1 MIHQEGNINY
11 MKKMKKTDVIVGIVI
26 CYVIFAIG
34 YTIITGVGTFV
45 ADLID
50 GPTHYY
56 LLYSWKNTEVAKKFQ
71 KKYVPEI
78 EEYLQTSDLPDITVN
93 VDRCSYTEYSKI
105 VYVPEYELYIT
116 YSSHTV
122 DDYYDSAINSKRGAK
137 ELLNMML
144 EVHEK
149 KNEYYENHS
158 KIYWF
163 GEPFQSDGRRVLL
176 QDDDFAMEL
185 SGNKH
190 KYMIENETDV
200 DRLTIDDKVVYER
213 NKPESSYYNYT
224 PSKPKNNY
232 YPSIEL
238 PGSSNTYNDGYNSA
252 VDDGDYDHDRYRN
265 DPSYRQGVDD
275 GFDEV
280 DEDY

>member
-1 MIHQEGNINY
+1 MNY
-11 MKKMKKTDVIVGIVI
+11 MKKMKKADVIVAIVI
-26 CYVIFAIG
+26 CYVIFAFV

-56 LLYSWKNTEVAKKFQ
+56 LLYSWKNTEVAKKFE

-78 EEYLQTSDLPDITVN
+78 EEYIQTSDLPDITVT
-93 VDRCSYTEYSKI
+93 VDRCSYTEYSKTF
-105 VYVPEYELYIT
+105 YVPEYELYVT
-116 YSSHTV
+116 YSSQAI
-122 DDYYDSAINSKRGAK
+122 DDYYDSAIKSKRGAK

-149 KNEYYENHS
+149 KNEYYENRS

-163 GEPFQSDGRRVLL
+163 GEPFQSDGRIVSL
-176 QDDDFAMEL
+176 QDYDYVLEL
-185 SGNKH
+185 SGKKH
-190 KYMIENETDV
+190 KYMIENEIDV

-213 NKPESSYYNYT
+213 NNPESSYYNYT
-224 PSKPKNNY
+224 PSEPKNY

>member
-1 MIHQEGNINY
+1 MIY
-11 MKKMKKTDVIVGIVI
+11 MKKMKKADVIVAII
-26 CYVIFAIG
+26 IFYVIVAVG

-56 LLYSWKNTEVAKKFQ
+56 LLDSWKNTEVAKKFQ

-78 EEYLQTSDLPDITVN
+78 EEYIQTSDLPDVTVN
-93 VDRCSYTEYSKI
+93 VDRCSYTEYSKSF
-105 VYVPEYELYIT
+105 YVPEYELYVT
-116 YSSHTV
+116 YSSQV
-122 DDYYDSAINSKRGAK
+122 IDDYYDSAIKSKRGAK

-149 KNEYYENHS
+149 KNEYYENRS

-163 GEPFQSDGRRVLL
+163 GEPFQSDGRIVSL
-176 QDDDFAMEL
+176 QDYDYVLEL
-185 SGNKH
+185 SGKKH
-190 KYMIENETDV
+190 KYMIENEIDV

-213 NKPESSYYNYT
+213 NNPESSYYNYT
-224 PSKPKNNY
+224 PSEPKNY
-232 YPSIEL
+232 YSSIEL

>member
-1 MIHQEGNINY
+1 
-11 MKKMKKTDVIVGIVI
+11 MKKMKKADVIVAIVI
-26 CYVIFAIG
+26 CYVIFAFL
-34 YTIITGVGTFV
+34 YTIITGIGTFV

-78 EEYLQTSDLPDITVN
+78 EEYIQTSDLPDITVT
-93 VDRCSYTEYSKI
+93 VDRCSYTEYSKSF
-105 VYVPEYELYIT
+105 YVPEYELYVT
-116 YSSHTV
+116 YSSQV
-122 DDYYDSAINSKRGAK
+122 IDDYYDSAIKSKRGAK

-149 KNEYYENHS
+149 KNEYYENRS

-163 GEPFQSDGRRVLL
+163 GEPFQSDGRIVSL
-176 QDDDFAMEL
+176 QDYDYVLEL
-185 SGNKH
+185 SGKKH
-190 KYMIENETDV
+190 KYMIENEIDV

-213 NKPESSYYNYT
+213 NNPESSYYNYT
-224 PSKPKNNY
+224 PSEPKNY
-232 YPSIEL
+232 YSSIEL

>member
-1 MIHQEGNINY
+1 MNY
-11 MKKMKKTDVIVGIVI
+11 MKKMKKADVIVAII
-26 CYVIFAIG
+26 IFYVIVAVG

-56 LLYSWKNTEVAKKFQ
+56 LLYSWKNTEVSKKFE

-78 EEYLQTSDLPDITVN
+78 EEYIQTSDLSDVTVN
-93 VDRCSYTEYSKI
+93 VDRCSYTEYSKTF
-105 VYVPEYELYIT
+105 YVPEYELYVT
-116 YSSHTV
+116 YSSQV
-122 DDYYDSAINSKRGAK
+122 IDDYYDSAIKSKRGAK

-149 KNEYYENHS
+149 KNEYYENRS

-163 GEPFQSDGRRVLL
+163 GEPFQSDGRIVSL
-176 QDDDFAMEL
+176 QDYDYVLEL
-185 SGNKH
+185 SGKKH
-190 KYMIENETDV
+190 KYMIENEIDV

-213 NKPESSYYNYT
+213 NNPESSYYNYT
-224 PSKPKNNY
+224 PSEPKNY
-232 YPSIEL
+232 YSSIEL

-252 VDDGDYDHDRYRN
+252 IDDGDYDHDRYRN

>member
-1 MIHQEGNINY
+1 
-11 MKKMKKTDVIVGIVI
+11 MKKIKKADVIVAIVI
-26 CYVIFAIG
+26 CYVIFAFL

-50 GPTHYY
+50 GPTHYH
-56 LLYSWKNTEVAKKFQ
+56 LLYAWKNTEVAKKFE

-78 EEYLQTSDLPDITVN
+78 EEYIQTSDLPDITVT
-93 VDRCSYTEYSKI
+93 VDRCSYTEYSKTFH
-105 VYVPEYELYIT
+105 VPEYELYIT
-116 YSSHTV
+116 YSSQV
-122 DDYYDSAINSKRGAK
+122 IDDYYDSAIKSKRGAK

-149 KNEYYENHS
+149 KNEYYENRS

-163 GEPFQSDGRRVLL
+163 GEPLQSDGRRVSL
-176 QDDDFAMEL
+176 QDYDYVLEL
-185 SGNKH
+185 SGKKH
-190 KYMIENETDV
+190 KYMIENEIDV

-213 NKPESSYYNYT
+213 NNPESSYYNYT
-224 PSKPKNNY
+224 PSEPKNY

-252 VDDGDYDHDRYRN
+252 IDDGDYDHDRYRN
-265 DPSYRQGVDD
+265 DHSYRQGVDD

>member
-1 MIHQEGNINY
+1 
-11 MKKMKKTDVIVGIVI
+11 MKKMKKADVIVAII
-26 CYVIFAIG
+26 IFYVIVAVG

-56 LLYSWKNTEVAKKFQ
+56 LLYSWKNTEVSKKFE

-78 EEYLQTSDLPDITVN
+78 EEYIQTSDLSDVTVN
-93 VDRCSYTEYSKI
+93 VDRCSYTEYSKTF
-105 VYVPEYELYIT
+105 YVPEYELYVT
-116 YSSHTV
+116 YSSQV
-122 DDYYDSAINSKRGAK
+122 IDDYFDSAIKSKRGAK

-149 KNEYYENHS
+149 KNEYYENRS

-163 GEPFQSDGRRVLL
+163 GEPFQSDGRIVSL
-176 QDDDFAMEL
+176 QDYDYVLEL
-185 SGNKH
+185 SGKNH
-190 KYMIENETDV
+190 KYMIENEIDV

-213 NKPESSYYNYT
+213 NNPESSYYNYT
-224 PSKPKNNY
+224 PSEPKNY
-232 YPSIEL
+232 YSSIEL

>member
-1 MIHQEGNINY
+1 MNY
-11 MKKMKKTDVIVGIVI
+11 MKKMKKADVIVAII
-26 CYVIFAIG
+26 IFYVIVAVG

-56 LLYSWKNTEVAKKFQ
+56 LLYSWKNTEVSKKFE

-78 EEYLQTSDLPDITVN
+78 EEYIQTSDLSDVTVN
-93 VDRCSYTEYSKI
+93 VDRCSYTEYSKTF
-105 VYVPEYELYIT
+105 YVPEYELYVT
-116 YSSHTV
+116 YSSQV
-122 DDYYDSAINSKRGAK
+122 IDDYYDSAIKSKRGAK
-137 ELLNMML
+137 GLLNMML

-149 KNEYYENHS
+149 KNEYYENRS

-163 GEPFQSDGRRVLL
+163 GEPFQSDGRIVSL
-176 QDDDFAMEL
+176 QDYDYVLEL
-185 SGNKH
+185 SGKKH
-190 KYMIENETDV
+190 KYMIENEIDV

-213 NKPESSYYNYT
+213 NNPESSYYNYT
-224 PSKPKNNY
+224 PSEPKNY
-232 YPSIEL
+232 YSSIEL

-252 VDDGDYDHDRYRN
+252 VDDGDYDHDRYHT

-275 GFDEV
+275 GFDETG
-280 DEDY
+280 EDY

>member
-1 MIHQEGNINY
+1 MNY
-11 MKKMKKTDVIVGIVI
+11 MKKMKKTDVIVAII
-26 CYVIFAIG
+26 IFYVIVAFG

-78 EEYLQTSDLPDITVN
+78 EEYIQTSNLPDVTVN

-137 ELLNMML
+137 ELFNMIL
-144 EVHEK
+144 EAHEK
-149 KNEYYENHS
+149 KNEYYENRS

-163 GEPFQSDGRRVLL
+163 GEPFQSDGRRVSL
-176 QDDDFAMEL
+176 QDDDFVMEL

-224 PSKPKNNY
+224 PSEPKNY

-252 VDDGDYDHDRYRN
+252 VDDGDYDHDRYRT

-275 GFDEV
+275 GFDET

>member
-1 MIHQEGNINY
+1 
-11 MKKMKKTDVIVGIVI
+11 MKKMKKADVIVAIVI
-26 CYVIFAIG
+26 CYVIFAFL

-50 GPTHYY
+50 GPTHYH
-56 LLYSWKNTEVAKKFQ
+56 LLYTWKNTEVAKKFE

-78 EEYLQTSDLPDITVN
+78 EEYIQTSDLPDITVT
-93 VDRCSYTEYSKI
+93 VERCSYTEYSKTFH
-105 VYVPEYELYIT
+105 VPEYELYVT
-116 YSSHTV
+116 YSSQV
-122 DDYYDSAINSKRGAK
+122 IDDYYDSAIKSKRGAK

-149 KNEYYENHS
+149 KNEYYENRS

-163 GEPFQSDGRRVLL
+163 GEPLQSDGRRVSL
-176 QDDDFAMEL
+176 QDYDYVLEL
-185 SGNKH
+185 SGKKH
-190 KYMIENETDV
+190 KYMIENEIDV

-213 NKPESSYYNYT
+213 NNPESSYYNYT
-224 PSKPKNNY
+224 PSEPKNY

-252 VDDGDYDHDRYRN
+252 IDDGDYDHDRYRN

-275 GFDEV
+275 GFDET

>member
-1 MIHQEGNINY
+1 MNY
-11 MKKMKKTDVIVGIVI
+11 MKKMKKADVIVGIVI
-26 CYVIFAIG
+26 CYVIFAFL

-56 LLYSWKNTEVAKKFQ
+56 LLYSWKNTEVAKKFE
-71 KKYVPEI
+71 KKYVLEI
-78 EEYLQTSDLPDITVN
+78 EEYIQTSDLPNITVT
-93 VDRCSYTEYSKI
+93 VDRCSYTEYSKTF
-105 VYVPEYELYIT
+105 YVPEYELYVT
-116 YSSHTV
+116 YSSQAI
-122 DDYYDSAINSKRGAK
+122 DDYYDSAIKSKRGAK
-137 ELLNMML
+137 KLFNMML

-149 KNEYYENHS
+149 KNEYYENRS

-163 GEPFQSDGRRVLL
+163 GEPFQSDGRRVSL

-224 PSKPKNNY
+224 PSEPKNY

-252 VDDGDYDHDRYRN
+252 VDDGDYDHDRYRT

-275 GFDEV
+275 GFDET

>member
-1 MIHQEGNINY
+1 

-26 CYVIFAIG
+26 CYIIFAIG

-56 LLYSWKNTEVAKKFQ
+56 LLYSWKNTEVAKKFE
-71 KKYVPEI
+71 KKYIPDI
-78 EEYLQTSDLPDITVN
+78 EEYIQTSDLPDITVN
-93 VDRCSYTEYSKI
+93 VDRCSYTEYSKSF
-105 VYVPEYELYIT
+105 YVPEYELYVT
-116 YSSHTV
+116 YSSQAI
-122 DDYYDSAINSKRGAK
+122 DDYYDSAIKSKRGAK

-149 KNEYYENHS
+149 KNEYYENRS

-163 GEPFQSDGRRVLL
+163 GEPFQSDGRRVSL
-176 QDDDFAMEL
+176 QDYDYVLEL

-190 KYMIENETDV
+190 KYMMENEIDV

-224 PSKPKNNY
+224 PSEPKNY

-252 VDDGDYDHDRYRN
+252 IDDGDYDHDRYRN

-275 GFDEV
+275 GFDET

>member
-1 MIHQEGNINY
+1 
-11 MKKMKKTDVIVGIVI
+11 MKKMKKTDVIVAIIIV
-26 CYVIFAIG
+26 YVIIAFL

-78 EEYLQTSDLPDITVN
+78 EEYIQTSDLPDVTVN
-93 VDRCSYTEYSKI
+93 VDRCSYTEYSKSF
-105 VYVPEYELYIT
+105 YVPEYELYVT
-116 YSSHTV
+116 YSSQV
-122 DDYYDSAINSKRGAK
+122 IDDYYDSAIKSKRGAK

-149 KNEYYENHS
+149 KNEYYENRS

-163 GEPFQSDGRRVLL
+163 GEPFQSDGRIVSL
-176 QDDDFAMEL
+176 QDYDYVLEL
-185 SGNKH
+185 SGKKH
-190 KYMIENETDV
+190 KYMIENEIDV

-213 NKPESSYYNYT
+213 NNSESSYYNCT
-224 PSKPKNNY
+224 PSEPKNY

>member
-1 MIHQEGNINY
+1 
-11 MKKMKKTDVIVGIVI
+11 MKKMKKIDVIVAIVI

-149 KNEYYENHS
+149 KNEYYENCS

-224 PSKPKNNY
+224 PSEPKNY

-252 VDDGDYDHDRYRN
+252 VDDGDYDHDRYRT